1 MNDSL
6 YVKVY
11 TIVEN
16 FFTKQQVDFYMSQV
30 VEEMSLNRLHLAA
43 DIENEEKLHPATWN
57 VNSNPIWQNTMY
69 SFLPQISKIV
79 DEELV
84 PIYSYQRI
92 YLRGAQLANH
102 TDWPLCQI
110 SL

>member
-6 YVKVY
+6 YVKGY

-69 SFLPQISKIV
+69 SFLSSNSIPLSRFHHNANRIPV
-79 DEELV
+79 TV
-84 PIYSYQRI
+84 PHHHQF
-92 YLRGAQLANH
+92 
-102 TDWPLCQI
+102 
-110 SL
+110 